1 MPTRTS
7 ASDTA
12 LTELYREH
20 HPWLL
25 QWLYKK
31 LDCSWQ
37 SADMAQDTFVRL
49 MTSSACQS
57 QIQQLNQPRS
67 FLATV
72 ARRVLIDHFRRKSL
86 EQAWLEQLAA
96 QPEPLAISAEEQ
108 TLILET
114 LCRIDDMLEDLGD
127 KVRQAFLMSQLEGMK
142 YAEIAQALDVS
153 VSSVKKYMA
162 RATEHCLLFMLEEM
176 D

>member
-12 LTELYREH
+12 LTHLYHEH

-31 LDCSWQ
+31 LECSWQ
-37 SADMAQDTFVRL
+37 SADLAQDTFVRL

-86 EQAWLEQLAA
+86 EQAWLEQLAL
-96 QPEPLAISAEEQ
+96 QPESVTISVEEQ
-108 TLILET
+108 TVILET
-114 LCRIDDMLEDLGD
+114 LCRIDDMLENLGD
-127 KVRQAFLMSQLEGMK
+127 KVRQTFLMSQLEGMK
-142 YAEIAQALDVS
+142 YAEIAQALGVS

>member
-1 MPTRTS
+1 MPTKTS
-7 ASDTA
+7 VSDTA
-12 LTELYREH
+12 LTHLYQEH

-31 LDCSWQ
+31 LECSWQ
-37 SADMAQDTFVRL
+37 SADLAQDTFVRL
-49 MTSSACQS
+49 MTSSACRS
-57 QIQQLNQPRS
+57 QLDQLNQPRS

-96 QPEPLAISAEEQ
+96 QPEAVTISAEEQ
-108 TLILET
+108 SIILET
-114 LCRIDDMLEDLGD
+114 LCRIDTMLDGLGD

-142 YAEIAQALDVS
+142 YAEIAQVLDVS

-162 RATEHCLLFMLEEM
+162 RATEHCLLFMLEDM